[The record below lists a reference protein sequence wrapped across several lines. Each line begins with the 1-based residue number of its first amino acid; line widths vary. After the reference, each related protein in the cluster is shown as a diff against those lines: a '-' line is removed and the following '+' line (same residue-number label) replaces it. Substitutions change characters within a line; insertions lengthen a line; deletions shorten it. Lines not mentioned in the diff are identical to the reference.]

1 MLYVPPS
8 AILSG
13 SRNVR
18 KMLMAAE
25 RSPGI
30 GPSEKVP
37 TQLYASC
44 FVPIKLVIV
53 SQHRFT
59 TLAS

>member
-1 MLYVPPS
+1 MLYVLPS

-13 SRNVR
+13 SRNVT

-30 GPSEKVP
+30 GPGEKVP
-37 TQLYASC
+37 AQLYISC
-44 FVPIKLVIV
+44 LVPIKLVIV
-53 SQHRFT
+53 SQQ
-59 TLAS
+59 LKAEL